1 MNNLVLDRVVADAES
16 VDHRQ
21 HRLLEQRDV
30 YLHLLVVNPGQSL
43 VLLLKMPNS
52 AKKHIDFEVVLLIL
66 Q

>member
-1 MNNLVLDRVVADAES
+1 VNNLILDRVVANAEG

-30 YLHLLVVNPGQSL
+30 CLHFLVMNPGESL
-43 VLLLKMPNS
+43 VQLLKMPNS
-52 AKKHIDFEVVLLIL
+52 AKEHVDLEVVLLIL